1 MAKGLNIELKPQSSI
16 EREGSRDLLDP
27 VTPPGNV
34 HRSNFFVPELDLH
47 PENVD
52 EGTERMKLVVDQI
65 NRYIDNIAD
74 DYFQLGLHLCALH
87 KALRKS
93 GLTTEQVKSWYAENI
108 NMPYSS
114 AMQCRKVAETY
125 AEQPELIGRYTA
137 SGAYLLS
144 SCDTPEERERI
155 WNEARGEKAAPS
167 IRELRETLKRHKE
180 EQSLAIPEPEPEESA
195 SDWYYRM
202 DDAQLHESLQQLT
215 TYAEQIL
222 QCADPEERAEMRSA
236 LTEAVQRFMEQM
248 QEVEEANY

>member
-1 MAKGLNIELKPQSSI
+1 MAKALNIELKSQSAI
-16 EREGSRDLLDP
+16 QQEGSTELLDP
-27 VTPPGNV
+27 VAPPVNV
-34 HRSNFFVPELDLH
+34 HRSTFFVPELELH
-47 PENVD
+47 PDQVD

-74 DYFQLGLHLCALH
+74 DYFQLGLHLSALH
-87 KALRKS
+87 RALRKS
-93 GLTTEQVKSWYAENI
+93 GLTTDQVKSWYAENI

-155 WNEARGEKAAPS
+155 WNEARGDKAAPS
-167 IRELRETLKRHKE
+167 IRELRETLKRYKE
-180 EQSLAIPEPEPEESA
+180 EQTLQIPETEDEEPA
-195 SDWYYRM
+195 SHWYYRM

-222 QCADPEERAEMRSA
+222 QCADAEERAEMRSA
-236 LTEAVQRFMEQM
+236 LTEAVHRFIEQM
-248 QEVEEANY
+248 EEVEEASY